1 MLLYEEARAKTILEG
16 RTGTGM
22 FPSTTLRHQE
32 LADTVAYLSLL
43 RKECPSRNR
52 RPFSRFVQ

>member
-1 MLLYEEARAKTILEG
+1 MLLHDKARANTILEG

-22 FPSTTLRHQE
+22 FPTTILSHQE